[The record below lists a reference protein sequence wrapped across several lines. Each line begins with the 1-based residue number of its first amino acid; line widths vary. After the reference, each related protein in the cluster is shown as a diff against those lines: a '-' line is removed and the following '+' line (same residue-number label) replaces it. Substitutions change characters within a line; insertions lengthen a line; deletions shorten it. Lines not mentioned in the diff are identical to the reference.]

1 MRTRFLHLAVAA
13 LVATA
18 FLTAACGDDDDDSG
32 GGSTATATAA
42 PGTATTVDNT
52 PTPAPANGGDDEN
65 EDGEDVQLTITAS
78 GFAFDTDTISAR
90 PGQKVEIRL
99 QNEDSAPH
107 SITIGNTDV
116 VVAQAGDDEDGS
128 FTASEDMTEFHCK
141 FHPQM
146 TGTIN
151 VSEDAAAD
159 QQRQDNGSISGFG
172 Y

>member
-1 MRTRFLHLAVAA
+1 MRIKLLLLMGASLAAV
-13 LVATA
+13 A
-18 FLTAACGDDDDDSG
+18 FLTAACGGDDDDNG
-32 GGSTATATAA
+32 GATATSTIPAGTATAQ
-42 PGTATTVDNT
+42 DNT
-52 PTPAPANGGDDEN
+52 PTTAPATGDGGS
-65 EDGEDVQLTITAS
+65 EDLQLTITAS
-78 GFAFDTDTISAR
+78 GFAFDTATISAR
-90 PGQKVEIRL
+90 PGQKVEVKL

-116 VVAQAGDDEDGS
+116 VVAQGGEDEDGS
-128 FTASEDMTEFHCK
+128 FTASADMTEFHCK

-151 VSEDAAAD
+151 VSEDAASD